1 MLKRLT
7 ISFAFFIFLVIVLAD
22 MGRLG
27 FLGVINRIP
36 YGDKIGHFL
45 LYGIL
50 TLLLNLTLLRSLP
63 HRSLGLVVISTGLFL
78 AFAIGVEEYSQQF
91 FRSRT
96 FSLLDLAFGYLG
108 VIFFSRVA
116 LCIRQQGRGNPP
128 LQDYFGVNT
137 KCPSAS
143 ASMDWRVHSMG

>member
-50 TLLLNLTLLRSLP
+50 TLLLDLTLLRSLP
-63 HRSLGLVVISTGLFL
+63 HRSPGLVVISTGLFL

-96 FSLLDLAFGYLG
+96 FSLLDLAFGYAG
-108 VIFFSRVA
+108 VIFFSWVVLR
-116 LCIRQQGRGNPP
+116 IKQ
-128 LQDYFGVNT
+128 
-137 KCPSAS
+137 
-143 ASMDWRVHSMG
+143 